1 MRKTFVRFFTVA
13 DFEEEE
19 QWLRKQSKQGWKLVK
34 MIPPCFFVF
43 EECKPQDVIYRLDYK
58 NNTQTE
64 NYMQMLSDFSWE
76 YCGKCLGWLYFRK
89 PSAKAK
95 TAADAELF
103 SDDASRADRV
113 TQIVRTRLFPLTI
126 IFLCCVLPNL
136 TRAIGGEYVGS
147 FGTVLACVSGVL
159 FVLYMFLIVYCGVKL
174 KRLKDRYT
182 DRK

>member
-19 QWLRKQSKQGWKLVK
+19 LWLREQSKKGWKLVK

-43 EECKPQDVIYRLDYK
+43 EEGRPVDVIYRLDYK

-64 NYMQMLSDFSWE
+64 NYMQMMADFGWE
-76 YCGKCLGWLYFRK
+76 YCGKCVGWLYFRK
-89 PSAKAK
+89 PAAAAKNAE
-95 TAADAELF
+95 DAELF

-126 IFLCCVLPNL
+126 IFMCCVLPNF
-136 TRAIGGEYVGS
+136 TRALGGENVGPL
-147 FGTVLACVSGVL
+147 GTVFTIFFGVMFL
-159 FVLYMFLIVYCGVKL
+159 LYMFLIVYCGVKL
-174 KRLKDRYT
+174 KRMKNRY
-182 DRK
+182 KN